1 MSCDQLLNQMRT
13 KAQQVEKLVKNAR
26 GIERMLDD
34 TDTEQ
39 CVIVMWEKLSQIE
52 QAIAHARNLAKL
64 AHEKAIR
71 CQLEQTQ
78 AYVAQLSELRD
89 QASAS
94 ATEGAEM
101 VQSAMSSMQRSNMYA
116 EQLRSIVEEIQAAH
130 GTVQSLDSQQQELC
144 NRALREISAAREKAQ
159 AAVASAAA
167 ATQSLTSAAP
177 PASAGPVVPTKPPRA
192 GKPRIDI
199 PDPSTEL
206 PSALPPEK
214 PLRTQINP
222 AFSDA
227 SPASPGMYADM
238 WSSSWPLC
246 LLPHQRVR
254 LIALVCCARVCCV
267 VDGRTG
273 ALPTDGAGA
282 CRPG

>member
-1 MSCDQLLNQMRT
+1 MRKKT
-13 KAQQVEKLVKNAR
+13 QHVEKLVKNAR

-52 QAIAHARNLAKL
+52 QAIASARNLAKL

-78 AYVAQLSELRD
+78 AYVAQLSELRN

-101 VQSAMSSMQRSNMYA
+101 VQSAMNSMQRSNMYA

-130 GTVQSLDSQQQELC
+130 SIVQSLDSQHQELY
-144 NRALREISAAREKAQ
+144 NRAQREISVAREKAQ
-159 AAVASAAA
+159 AVAAA
-167 ATQSLTSAAP
+167 AADASRSTTSVAPTHSVETAA
-177 PASAGPVVPTKPPRA
+177 PTKPPRA
-192 GKPRIDI
+192 GKPKIHI
-199 PDPSTEL
+199 PDASTEL
-206 PSALPPEK
+206 PTTVPPQK
-214 PLRTQINP
+214 PSRAHINP

-227 SPASPGMYADM
+227 SPASPGMYAYPL
-238 WSSSWPLC
+238 SSLFA
-246 LLPHQRVR
+246 LR
-254 LIALVCCARVCCV
+254 LFFASYCGYAASACA
-267 VDGRTG
+267 
-273 ALPTDGAGA
+273 
-282 CRPG
+282 